1 MKELLAA
8 AAVLTR
14 AGVVRPV
21 GPVRLARIAAQTR
34 RWGASPATL
43 VGVSAV
49 RWPDRVA
56 IVDDGGEL
64 TYRELS
70 ERADALATHLA
81 DRYEV
86 RPNQGVAVMCRNS
99 RAVVEGILAA
109 GRIGADV
116 LMVNTELPAAQ
127 LGAILARQEPAVVLH
142 DDDLTGRLAEAGPD
156 LPALSLWE
164 DGPVDLPP
172 ASTPL
177 PRVRRPGQLVLLTSG
192 TTGAPK
198 GVPRTPEPLSLLGMA
213 ASAVHR
219 LGLRTGSTML
229 VSPPAFH
236 GMGLATLLL
245 GLAMGDTVVLQRR
258 FDAEQA
264 LAAIQRHQVT
274 DLVAVPAML
283 QRLSAL
289 PGLAGRTGSLRA
301 VLSGAAPLSPS
312 VASAFMDVVGDVLHD
327 GYGSSEIGIVTFATP
342 ADLRA
347 APGTVGRPALGA
359 SVLVLDE
366 AGQRVPTGTVG
377 QVFVS
382 SPMTFDGYTGGGSK
396 DVRHGHL
403 ASGDLGHLDARGR
416 LFIDGRADDMIVSGG
431 ENVFPQPVEDAL
443 LGHPAIADAAVV
455 GVPDEDFGQRLR
467 AYVVTR
473 DGYDEDAVRAH
484 LRDRLAR
491 YELPRDIVVVADLPR
506 NATGK
511 VVKSRLTEVTR

>member
-1 MKELLAA
+1 MRELLAA
-8 AAVLTR
+8 VPVLTR
-14 AGVVRPV
+14 AGVLRPV
-21 GPVRLARIAAQTR
+21 GPVRLARIAER
-34 RWGASPATL
+34 SWRWGASPATL
-43 VGVSAV
+43 VGVSAA

-56 IVDDGGEL
+56 IVDDAGTL
-64 TYRELS
+64 TYRALS

-81 DRYEV
+81 DRYDV
-86 RPNQGVAVMCRNS
+86 RPGQGVAVMCRNS

-109 GRIGADV
+109 GRLGADV
-116 LMVNTELPAAQ
+116 LLVNTELPPAQ
-127 LGAILARQEPAVVLH
+127 LGTILARHRPAIVLH
-142 DDDLTGRLAEAGPD
+142 DDELGERLTEAAPGLA
-156 LPALSLWE
+156 ALALWT
-164 DGPVDLPP
+164 DGPVPLPP
-172 ASTPL
+172 ATGPL

-198 GVPRTPEPLSLLGMA
+198 GVPRTPEPLAMLGMVA
-213 ASAVHR
+213 TALHR
-219 LGLRTGSTML
+219 LGLRTGATML

-264 LAAIQRHQVT
+264 LAAIERHRVS

-289 PGLAGRTGSLRA
+289 PDLAARSGSLRT
-301 VLSGAAPLSPS
+301 VLSGAAPLSPA
-312 VASAFMDVVGDVLHD
+312 VATAFMDVVGDLLHD

-366 AGQRVPTGTVG
+366 DGQRVPTGHVG

-396 DVRHGHL
+396 DARDGHL
-403 ASGDLGHLDARGR
+403 ASGDLGHLDAAGR

-467 AYVVTR
+467 ATSSPGTGTTR
-473 DGYDEDAVRAH
+473 TPCV
-484 LRDRLAR
+484 
-491 YELPRDIVVVADLPR
+491 PTC
-506 NATGK
+506 ATGWPATSCRATSSS
-511 VVKSRLTEVTR
+511 SRSSPATRPARSSRAGSPR